1 MEDAVSHCRAWL
13 LRGQHREPFTNCWGV
28 TMLKTT
34 EQRATASMHP
44 LAAMWERYSRRQQF
58 RRMARHLLREKD
70 DTLSDLGYDRHDLE
84 GALRLPI
91 STDAMQYI
99 EMQRSKHAEE
109 ARRQRRRAT
118 TG

>member
-1 MEDAVSHCRAWL
+1 
-13 LRGQHREPFTNCWGV
+13 
-28 TMLKTT
+28 MLKTT
-34 EQRATASMHP
+34 EHRATAALHP
-44 LAAMWERYSRRQQF
+44 FAAMWERYSRRQQF

-99 EMQRSKHAEE
+99 ERQRSRHAEE
-109 ARRQRRRAT
+109 ARRRRGRAT
-118 TG
+118 AG